1 MARWTKLF
9 FLIDMNLNFPD
20 KVTLIEVGPRD
31 GFQFEAK
38 IIPTELKIEIISCLV
53 NAGIKNIQVTSF
65 VRPRLVPQMADA
77 EALLQRLPKKK
88 DVTYSGLALNS
99 TGVERAH
106 SAGLNHIEISISA
119 SDTHSRKNSGMTFE
133 QALENSKMMVRLAQ
147 KYNMHIRAGIQCA
160 FGCVF
165 EGRIS
170 QEKVIEMTRHFLDW
184 SVDMI
189 AISDTT
195 GMATPAGITDLME
208 KLMPIAVNTP
218 MVLHLHDTRGLG
230 LVNVAAAMACGITHF
245 DTSLAGMGGCP
256 FIPGAA
262 GNIATEDTA
271 YLMESLKIETGIDIK
286 AVSYCSSKLEDFMG
300 KPFPGKMYRIIRKD
314 KE

>member
-1 MARWTKLF
+1 
-9 FLIDMNLNFPD
+9 MNLKLPK

-31 GFQFEAK
+31 GFQFETK

-53 NAGIKNIQVTSF
+53 NAGIKRIQVTSF
-65 VRPRLVPQMADA
+65 VHPRLVPQMADA

-88 DVTYSGLALNS
+88 GVTYSGLALNS
-99 TGVERAH
+99 MGVERAH

-119 SDTHSRKNSGMTFE
+119 SDTHSRKNTNMTFE
-133 QALENSKMMVRLAQ
+133 EAFENSKMMVRLSK
-147 KYNMHIRAGIQCA
+147 KYNMNIRAGIQCA

-170 QEKVIEMTRHFLDW
+170 QEKILKMTRNFIDW
-184 SVDMI
+184 GVDMI

-195 GMATPAGITDLME
+195 GMATPVSITDLME
-208 KLMPIAVNTP
+208 KLSPITVNTP
-218 MVLHLHDTRGLG
+218 IAFHLHDTRGLG
-230 LVNVAAAMACGITHF
+230 LVNVTTAMACGITHF

-256 FIPGAA
+256 FIPGAS

-271 YLMESLKIETGIDIK
+271 YLMESLEIETGIDIK
-286 AVSYCSSKLEDFMG
+286 AVSLCSLKLENFMG
-300 KPFPGKMYRIIRKD
+300 KPFPGKIYRIMP
-314 KE
+314 